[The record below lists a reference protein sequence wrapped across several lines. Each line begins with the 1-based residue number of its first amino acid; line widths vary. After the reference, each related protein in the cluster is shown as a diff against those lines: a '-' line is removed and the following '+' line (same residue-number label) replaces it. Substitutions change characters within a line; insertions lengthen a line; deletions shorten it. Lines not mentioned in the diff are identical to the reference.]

1 METHQTPEL
10 NHGPNGFDMKDVMV
24 FFPQNALYQTDIA
37 DNHGTVCYVNHMN
50 RRMPSFIVTP
60 SWQNQ

>member
-1 METHQTPEL
+1 
-10 NHGPNGFDMKDVMV
+10 MV

-37 DNHGTVCYVNHMN
+37 DNHGTVCYANHMN
-50 RRMPSFIVTP
+50 QRMPSFIVTP